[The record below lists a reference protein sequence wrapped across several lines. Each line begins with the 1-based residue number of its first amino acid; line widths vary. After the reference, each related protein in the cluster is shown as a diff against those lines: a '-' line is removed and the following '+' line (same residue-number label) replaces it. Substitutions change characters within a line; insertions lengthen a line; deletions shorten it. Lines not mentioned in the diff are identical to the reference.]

1 MTIKI
6 DSLELPDDEA
16 YEVWSGYRAPAE
28 LASAVTLGGRYLY
41 ELQPLAGGQ
50 EIILAVPENALW
62 MPAATWDALFEMLAA
77 PQVRTLNYR
86 GAEIPVLFDYT
97 QSQPITASRRL
108 YGDWDG
114 TRIGWAI
121 YLRAI

>member
-1 MTIKI
+1 MIKI

-16 YEVWSGYRAPAE
+16 YEVWGGYRAPAE

-50 EIILAVPENALW
+50 EIVLSGPEDGLV
-62 MPAATWDALFEMLAA
+62 MPSSTWDALAA
-77 PQVRTLNYR
+77 LVASPQPRTLNYR
-86 GAEIPVLFDYT
+86 GQILPVLFDYT
-97 QSQPITASRRL
+97 KTQPITASLRL
-108 YGDWDG
+108 YGDYDG
-114 TRIGWAI
+114 ERIGWAI